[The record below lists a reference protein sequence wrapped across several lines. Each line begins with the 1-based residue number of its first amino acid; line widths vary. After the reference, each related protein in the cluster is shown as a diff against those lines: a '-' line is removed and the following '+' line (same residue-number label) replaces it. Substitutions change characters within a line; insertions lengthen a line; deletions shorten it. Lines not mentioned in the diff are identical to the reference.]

1 MKKVYKRFQ
10 YVFLALGVVASA
22 FVAHA
27 QDNRGGSCWFGNYEA
42 NFTDASNIS
51 PNYLFALPYEGYSGM
66 TITHLCMTGN
76 NTNSGVQ
83 LALYA
88 DNNGAPSTL
97 LGYTALHNVAQGPM
111 VLPISPV
118 QLSYTGTYWIAMIFG
133 SQGNHVSINQSAVN
147 TVYYM
152 TDTYGNG
159 VPPTFNTALNYA
171 GQDFNLW
178 AAAAYYVEEDVNS
191 CGPYVFNTQTYTSN
205 ATVETSY
212 NDGGCYTFIT
222 TNINI
227 FPELDLSVSQ
237 SGSTLTANQTGVAY
251 QWVDCNLKGL
261 PIDGATG
268 QSFTPSESGLY
279 AVQIT
284 SPDCVEY
291 SECIELTV
299 SGVGI
304 ESNQE
309 QFVNLYP
316 NPANNLLNVEL
327 KDFAKIQ
334 ILSVSG
340 QVILD
345 LDAAQTHQVDLSSL
359 SQGVYFVRANN
370 ETLRFVK
377 Q

>member
-1 MKKVYKRFQ
+1 MTLKKLLLV
-10 YVFLALGVVASA
+10 AGIASA
-22 FVAHA
+22 VSTTHA
-27 QDNRGGSCWFGNYEA
+27 QDDRGGACYFGNYNA
-42 NFTDASNIS
+42 NYTEASNIS
-51 PNYLFALPYEGYSGM
+51 PNFLLAFPYQGYNGM

-88 DNNGAPSTL
+88 NNNGAPSTL
-97 LGYTALHNVAQGPM
+97 LGYTALHNVTQGPM
-111 VLPISPV
+111 ILPINPV

-133 SQGNHVSINQSAVN
+133 SQGNHVSINQSTSN
-147 TVYYM
+147 SVYYM
-152 TDTYGNG
+152 ASTYGNG
-159 VPPTFNTALNYA
+159 VPSTFNTSSSYI

-178 AAAAYYVEEDVNS
+178 AAAANYMEEDVNS
-191 CGPYVFNTQTYTSN
+191 CGPYVFNSETYTSN

-212 NDGGCYTFIT
+212 DDNGCYTFIT

-237 SGSTLTANQTGVAY
+237 AGSTLTANQTGVAY
-251 QWVDCNLKGL
+251 QWVDCNQKGL
-261 PIDGATG
+261 PINGATG
-268 QSFTPSESGLY
+268 QSFTPTESGIY

-284 SPDCVEY
+284 STECVEY
-291 SECIELTV
+291 SECVEVTV

-316 NPANNLLNVEL
+316 NPANNVLHVEL
-327 KDFAKIQ
+327 KEIEKIQ

-340 QVILD
+340 QVIMD
-345 LDAAQTHQVDLSSL
+345 LDAAQTHQVDLSAL
-359 SQGVYFVRANN
+359 SQGVYFVRVNN
-370 ETLRFVK
+370 EILRFVK